1 MAGALKVQLVS
12 PQESVYEGEADSLVV
27 PAWDGKVGILPGH
40 APMIALLGAGELT
53 LTLPGGEE
61 DKFDLA
67 QGVMK
72 VEENVVTILTEYVG
86 PGIPD
91 EDFPLSP
98 AWPDPRDPGGGMAYP
113 GNPLV

>member
-1 MAGALKVQLVS
+1 MADTIKVQLVS
-12 PQESVYEGEADSLVV
+12 PQETVYEGDASSVVV
-27 PAWDGKVGILPGH
+27 PAWDGQVGILPGH

-53 LTLPGGEE
+53 LTLPGGGEA
-61 DKFDLA
+61 KFYLA

-72 VEENVVTILTEYVG
+72 VEENEVTILTEYVG
-86 PGIPD
+86 PGIP

-98 AWPDPRDPGGGMAYP
+98 AWPDPKDPTEGMAHS